1 MHVKHP
7 VLCYNCSRY
16 ALSLRR
22 FNITLHGHNS
32 AVLRL
37 YYKIGSFITWGV
49 LLLTDARRK
58 KYQDHFVLWWGREIE
73 DTPVCVCV
81 CVCVCVTT

>member
-1 MHVKHP
+1 M
-7 VLCYNCSRY
+7 
-16 ALSLRR
+16 
-22 FNITLHGHNS
+22 
-32 AVLRL
+32 LRL

-81 CVCVCVTT
+81 CVCVTT